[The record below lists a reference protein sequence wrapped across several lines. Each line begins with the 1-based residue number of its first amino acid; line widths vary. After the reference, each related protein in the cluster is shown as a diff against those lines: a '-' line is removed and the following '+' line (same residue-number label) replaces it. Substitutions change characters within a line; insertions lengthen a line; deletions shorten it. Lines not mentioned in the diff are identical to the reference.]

1 MDFPT
6 MPFCSSHSSFFWRE
20 DGGREASAIPDVLIV
35 SNSYF
40 TWYYSPQPVSQ
51 DCEVYFTGSIEIIS
65 RHVSQVMTIF
75 LCTTCLC
82 MKDFTF
88 ISTISDN
95 KIPFSHLFSI
105 FLSISVSLSLSLS
118 TSISTFLCT
127 FLVVLKYPHIFSIL
141 KKKFHTLDLFAGIF
155 TL

>member
-1 MDFPT
+1 MGRRMDFPR

-51 DCEVYFTGSIEIIS
+51 DCEVYFTGSIELIS
-65 RHVSQVMTIF
+65 RHISQVMTIF
-75 LCTTCLC
+75 LRTTCLC

-105 FLSISVSLSLSLS
+105 YFSLYLCFSISFSLYLYFYLSLYFLG
-118 TSISTFLCT
+118 SIEISSHF
-127 FLVVLKYPHIFSIL
+127 FYS
-141 KKKFHTLDLFAGIF
+141 
-155 TL
+155 